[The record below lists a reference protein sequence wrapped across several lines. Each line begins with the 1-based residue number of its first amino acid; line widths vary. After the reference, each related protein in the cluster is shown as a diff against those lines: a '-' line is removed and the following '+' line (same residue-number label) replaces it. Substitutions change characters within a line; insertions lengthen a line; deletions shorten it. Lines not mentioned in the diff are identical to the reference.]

1 MKLASSAGR
10 RPVRSIGVLLFCALL
25 LLVVWF
31 RSEPQSAS
39 GSQEIRLRPIAAG
52 RGAVEALAPLR
63 LAGAW
68 QLTGDPAL
76 VTGLSGLD
84 VLPGGP
90 LIAVGDRGAQVLIV
104 PPGLTGPG
112 ARAGH
117 QVGSLDQPPEI
128 PKETDDT
135 EMVAVDPATGRFW
148 TAMETDNRVVLYAAD
163 GSRQA
168 DIDPV
173 AMERW
178 PRNVGPEAMARLP
191 DGRFLILGEMR
202 EKGRDRTFPIL
213 LFPDDPLGGAE
224 PVHAHLA
231 MPGDYKPVGAAPLP
245 DGRVLVL
252 GRDLRFPFRFFSLI
266 AVIDPRAIGPA
277 ALVRAKPVAAI
288 RGGAL
293 SDNYE
298 GIAATSGADGQLTVW
313 LVSDDNQQQILQST
327 KLLKLL
333 VDPAD
338 L

>member
-1 MKLASSAGR
+1 MA
-10 RPVRSIGVLLFCALL
+10 VLLFSALV

-39 GSQEIRLRPIAAG
+39 GSQEIRFRAIAAG
-52 RGAVEALAPLR
+52 QGAVEALAPLR
-63 LAGAW
+63 LSGAW

-84 VLPGGP
+84 VLPDGR

-104 PPGLTGPG
+104 PPGLTGAG

-117 QVGSLDQPPEI
+117 QVRSLDQPPEL
-128 PKETDDT
+128 PKETDDP
-135 EMVAVDPATGRFW
+135 EAVAVDPATGRFW
-148 TAMETDNRVVLYAAD
+148 TAMETDNRVVLYAQD

-168 DIDPV
+168 DIDPA
-173 AMERW
+173 AMEQW
-178 PRNVGPEAMARLP
+178 PKNIGPEAMARLP

-202 EKGRDRTFPIL
+202 EKGRDRTFPVL
-213 LFPDDPLGGAE
+213 LFPGDPLGGAD
-224 PVHAHLA
+224 PVQAHLA

-245 DGRVLVL
+245 NGRVLVL

-266 AVIDPRAIGPA
+266 AVIDPRTIRPA
-277 ALVRAKPVAAI
+277 ALVRARPVAAI
-288 RGGAL
+288 QGGAL

-298 GIAATSGADGQLTVW
+298 GIAAASDADGRLTVW

-327 KLLKLL
+327 KLLELV

>member
-1 MKLASSAGR
+1 M
-10 RPVRSIGVLLFCALL
+10 LLFCAFVLF
-25 LLVVWF
+25 VVWF
-31 RSEPQSAS
+31 RSEPRSAS
-39 GSQEIRLRPIAAG
+39 GSQKIAFRPIAAG
-52 RGAVEALAPLR
+52 RSAVDALAPLR

-68 QLTGDPAL
+68 QLTGDPAR

-84 VLPGGP
+84 ILPDGR
-90 LIAVGDRGAQVLIV
+90 LIAVGDRGSLVLIV
-104 PPGLTGPG
+104 PPGLTGQG
-112 ARAGH
+112 ASAGH
-117 QVGSLDQPPEI
+117 EVGSLDQPPGI
-128 PKETDDT
+128 PVETDDAET
-135 EMVAVDPATGRFW
+135 VAVDRAWGRFW
-148 TAMETDNRVVLYAAD
+148 TAMETDNRVVRYAAD
-163 GSRQA
+163 GARQA

-173 AMERW
+173 PMERW

-191 DGRFLILGEMR
+191 DGRFLILGELR

-213 LFPDDPLGGAE
+213 LFPDDPLSGAE
-224 PVHAHLA
+224 PVQAHLA

-252 GRDLRFPFRFFSLI
+252 GRDLRLPFRFFSLI
-266 AVIDPRAIGPA
+266 TVIDPRAIRPA

-298 GIAATSGADGQLTVW
+298 GIAAAPKPGGQLTVW

-327 KLLKLL
+327 KLLELT

>member
-1 MKLASSAGR
+1 MGLAGR
-10 RPVRSIGVLLFCALL
+10 SAPRTVRSIALL
-25 LLVVWF
+25 LFSALVLFVVWF

-39 GSQEIRLRPIAAG
+39 GSQDIAFRPITAS
-52 RGAVEALAPLR
+52 RGAVDALAPFALS
-63 LAGAW
+63 GAW

-84 VLPGGP
+84 ILPDGR
-90 LIAVGDRGAQVLIV
+90 LIAVGDRGALVRIV
-104 PPGLTGPG
+104 PPGLTGKG

-117 QVGSLDQPPEI
+117 EVGSLDQPPEL
-128 PKETDDT
+128 PKETDDAET
-135 EMVAVDPATGRFW
+135 VAVDPATGRFR

-163 GSRQA
+163 GARQA

-178 PRNVGPEAMARLP
+178 PKNVGPEAMARLP

-224 PVHAHLA
+224 PVQAHLA
-231 MPGDYKPVGAAPLP
+231 MPGDYKPVGAAALP
-245 DGRVLVL
+245 DGRVLLL

-266 AVIDPRAIGPA
+266 AVIDPQAIRPA
-277 ALVRAKPVAAI
+277 ALVRAKAIAAI

-298 GIAATSGADGQLTVW
+298 GIAAASGADGRLTVW
-313 LVSDDNQQQILQST
+313 LISDDNQQQILQST
-327 KLLKLL
+327 KLLELT